1 MTQKLRFCLLLLLVA
16 AMLWAAPLSL
26 MAAENDLTIGV
37 SDVSGAPGET
47 VDIPVVLT
55 NNPGVIAV
63 GLTVAYDK
71 EKLELLHA
79 ESTGLLKDATF
90 SQNYGDYPYVLMWN
104 DALSADMKDN
114 GTLAVLTFRIRSNCP
129 EGSTEIVLS
138 AEKGNIHNYDLEDV
152 PFILKNGIVS
162 VAKNHV
168 HDWQPVSYQWSEDHS
183 SCTAQRV
190 CGDSSCGAQESET
203 AVASV
208 AADKE
213 GNKVYT
219 VVFRNAAFAAQIET
233 VKVEKITVTFRLIGA
248 TRASEGINYAVDPD
262 NAHGS
267 QYETWIATTSY
278 IVEKGSSVYELF
290 QKAMA
295 DAGLSYVAN
304 ASYLK
309 AVTAPAI
316 CGGEALSEKDNGA
329 YSGWMYMVNQK
340 HPSLTL
346 GQYILENGDQ
356 VIIHYVNDYRY
367 EEGVAPWLNV
377 ADVVGPSEPDTP
389 DIPDTPDVPISFI
402 DVPEGEWFYDAVQ
415 YVAKQGLMEGI
426 GGQMFAPAMN
436 TTRGQLVTIL
446 YRLEGSPSVI
456 GLKNPFTDLTQD
468 WYEDAVIWAAD
479 KGIVKGITSM
489 IYAPEQDITREQAA
503 AILYRYA
510 QYKGYNVQGR
520 ADLSVFP
527 DVRTVSAYADTAMSW
542 SVSVGLMNGNIVN
555 GKTLLDPQGFAT
567 RAQLATLLQRFCESI
582 VK

>member
-1 MTQKLRFCLLLLLVA
+1 MTQKLRLSLVLLLVA
-16 AMLWAAPLSL
+16 VMLWAAPLSL
-26 MAAENDLTIGV
+26 MAAESNLAIGV
-37 SDVSGAPGET
+37 SDVSGSPGET
-47 VDIPVVLT
+47 VEIPVVLT
-55 NNPGVIAV
+55 DNPGVISV
-63 GLTVAYDK
+63 GLTVTYDR
-71 EKLELLHA
+71 ERLELLRA
-79 ESTGLLKDATF
+79 ENTGLLKDATF
-90 SQNYGDYPYVLMWN
+90 SREFGDYPYHMMWN
-104 DALSADMKDN
+104 DALGTNMTDN
-114 GTLAVLTFRIRSNCP
+114 GTLAVLTFRIKSDCP
-129 EGSTEIVLS
+129 EGNTTVVLS

-152 PFILKNGIVS
+152 PFILKNGTIS

-190 CGDSSCGAQESET
+190 CGDSTCGAQESET

-208 AADKE
+208 VADKE

-233 VKVEKITVTFRLIGA
+233 VKVEKITVSFRLIGA
-248 TRASEGINYAVDPD
+248 TRASEGINYAVDSD

-278 IVEKGSSVYELF
+278 TVEKGSSAYELF

-309 AVTAPAI
+309 SVTAPVI

-329 YSGWMYMVNQK
+329 YSGWMYTVNQK

-346 GQYILENGDQ
+346 GQYVLENGDQ

-367 EEGVAPWLNV
+367 EEGTAPWLNA
-377 ADVVGPSEPDTP
+377 ADVVGPSEPDAP

-426 GGQMFAPAMN
+426 GGQMFAPEMN

-446 YRLEGSPSVI
+446 YRLEGSPSVA
-456 GLKNPFTDLTQD
+456 GLKNTFTDLTQD
-468 WYEDAVIWAAD
+468 WYREAVIWAAN
-479 KGIVKGITSM
+479 KGIVKGITST
-489 IYAPEQDITREQAA
+489 IYAPEQDITREQAS

-510 QYKGYNVQGR
+510 QYKGYDVQSR
-520 ADLSVFP
+520 ADLSIFS
-527 DVRTVSAYADTAMSW
+527 DVHSVSAYANAAMSW
-542 SVSVGLMNGNIVN
+542 SVSTGLMKGNLVN
-555 GKTLLDPQGFAT
+555 GKTLLDPQGLAT
-567 RAQLATLLQRFCESI
+567 RAQLATLLQRFCEDI
-582 VK
+582 MK